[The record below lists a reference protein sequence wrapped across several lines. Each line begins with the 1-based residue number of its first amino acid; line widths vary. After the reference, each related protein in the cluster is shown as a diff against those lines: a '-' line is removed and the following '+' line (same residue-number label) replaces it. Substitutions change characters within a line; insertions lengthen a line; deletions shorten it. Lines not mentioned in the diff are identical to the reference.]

1 MSSSSRIKEVREIT
15 GLSQKS
21 FAESLKIPV
30 RTYEQWETGKRT
42 PPEYVVDLI
51 EYRVKKE
58 MNSK

>member
-1 MSSSSRIKEVREIT
+1 MSSSVKLKEIREAT
-15 GLSQKS
+15 GLSQKY

-58 MNSK
+58 MDSK